1 MVKKGTEVKVT
12 YKEVKSDILEKI
24 VKGEWPPG
32 DLMPNEMDLAT
43 IYNCARA
50 TVNRAMRE
58 LADDGIIE
66 RRRKAGTR
74 VRTTRLRQAKFD
86 IPILRNEV
94 EASNAEY
101 RYSLVSS
108 DVVAAPDWLRTRLEL
123 SETAEVRHLICMH
136 YADGHPYQYED
147 RWINLDALP
156 QARTMDFSD
165 VGPNEWLLNETPF
178 SDAEISFSATL
189 ADEKLTNFLA
199 CAVGDPIFTV
209 ERSTWLA
216 EQAVT
221 YVRMS
226 HKPGHRMTTRY

>member
-1 MVKKGTEVKVT
+1 MIRKRVAMKST

-24 VKGEWPPG
+24 VKGDWAPG
-32 DLMPNEMDLAT
+32 DLIPNEMELASA
-43 IYNCARA
+43 YNCARA

-74 VRTTRLRQAKFD
+74 VRMTRTRQAKFD
-86 IPILRNEV
+86 IPVLRNEI
-94 EASNAEY
+94 EALNAEY

-108 DVVAAPDWLRTRLEL
+108 VVCASPDWLRARLQL
-123 SETAEVRHLICMH
+123 SKATDVLHLICMH
-136 YADGHPYQYED
+136 YADGSPYQYED
-147 RWINLDALP
+147 RWINLDVLP
-156 QARTMDFSD
+156 QAEDMDFSEI
-165 VGPNEWLLNETPF
+165 GPNEWLLSETPF
-178 SDAEISFSATL
+178 SDAEISFSAAL
-189 ADEKLTNFLA
+189 ADQGLTDFLE

-216 EQAVT
+216 GQAVT
-221 YVRMS
+221 FVRLS